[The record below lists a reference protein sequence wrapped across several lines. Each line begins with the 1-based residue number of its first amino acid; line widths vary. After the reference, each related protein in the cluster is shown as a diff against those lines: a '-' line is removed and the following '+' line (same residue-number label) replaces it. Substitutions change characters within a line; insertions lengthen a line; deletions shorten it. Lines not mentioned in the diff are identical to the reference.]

1 MRAIVTLIDFLPT
14 ADGHEDVQDLIK
26 HMTKSSD
33 CVQVRILH
41 AVDTTEFWKNRL
53 KTYKDAIPMLIE
65 KDDILKDMDKL
76 MSDSPSAPE
85 DRKGLAQKLQSHCEA
100 MVDMQAVIPQDCL
113 SKVSTKLSDKVT
125 ALVKELLDAEGVLTD
140 TTLLDSLQKLLAA
153 SVIAFPMSA
162 AMAESQSQVGSR
174 VAQLNAAARA
184 DNFKRALEELSGKAT
199 ENDEDERR
207 TAANAAVKFAGSV
220 QRHELV
226 DKVGM
231 DLLAKCCKTLLD
243 WISPDGSA
251 QIDPVLID
259 CGPTLCDTIPA
270 LGGPEIRRLF
280 DAVRASATCSLSVQS
295 IQATEDGSHEVTV
308 EQQKETTARMRRALC
323 TLKETEHVM
332 MPEISDLKKHLLEAT
347 VGKVVQMASA
357 VKDAVHARAVA
368 KAKAALQESVTAV
381 REALKK
387 TYTHGADGGVTES
400 WRPAKGVP
408 WSELVTVYEAK
419 LKDVDL
425 GNAHDLADERKKKH
439 EDYKTALQDAGDA
452 NPDTVEMRHAMI
464 FLQALVVAK
473 TEQAIIEAI
482 AGDMEK
488 PVLRTEVQTATKK
501 LRSYGLQEKAALHLA
516 MFNRAFQVITS

>member
-65 KDDILKDMDKL
+65 KDDILKDMDQL

-85 DRKGLAQKLQSHCEA
+85 DRKGLAQKLQSYCEA

-125 ALVKELLDAEGVLTD
+125 ALVKELLDAEGALTD

-162 AMAESQSQVGSR
+162 AMAESQSQVGAR
-174 VAQLNAAARA
+174 VAQLNAAARV

-251 QIDPVLID
+251 QIDSVLID
-259 CGPTLCDTIPA
+259 CGLELCDAIPTK
-270 LGGPEIRRLF
+270 GCPEIRRLF

-323 TLKETEHVM
+323 TLKETEHAM
-332 MPEISDLKKHLLEAT
+332 MPEISDLKKH
-347 VGKVVQMASA
+347 
-357 VKDAVHARAVA
+357 
-368 KAKAALQESVTAV
+368 
-381 REALKK
+381 
-387 TYTHGADGGVTES
+387 
-400 WRPAKGVP
+400 
-408 WSELVTVYEAK
+408 
-419 LKDVDL
+419 
-425 GNAHDLADERKKKH
+425 
-439 EDYKTALQDAGDA
+439 
-452 NPDTVEMRHAMI
+452 
-464 FLQALVVAK
+464 
-473 TEQAIIEAI
+473 
-482 AGDMEK
+482 
-488 PVLRTEVQTATKK
+488 
-501 LRSYGLQEKAALHLA
+501 
-516 MFNRAFQVITS
+516 